1 MMNRPYSGTF
11 GGKHIIARSDVVF
24 FNEESGNMTELSGEG
39 QARRLYLQLA
49 RQPRFSDH
57 RRHILRWS
65 NGNWMTI
72 VPGSVQENNDTI
84 PRSTMSGYSEVIS
97 CCSEPELLM
106 ESA

>member
-11 GGKHIIARSDVVF
+11 AGKQIIARSDVVF

-49 RQPRFSDH
+49 RQPRFADN

-65 NGNWMTI
+65 NGNWIT
-72 VPGSVQENNDTI
+72 VAPGSINESNHMI
-84 PRSTMSGYSEVIS
+84 P
-97 CCSEPELLM
+97 
-106 ESA
+106 